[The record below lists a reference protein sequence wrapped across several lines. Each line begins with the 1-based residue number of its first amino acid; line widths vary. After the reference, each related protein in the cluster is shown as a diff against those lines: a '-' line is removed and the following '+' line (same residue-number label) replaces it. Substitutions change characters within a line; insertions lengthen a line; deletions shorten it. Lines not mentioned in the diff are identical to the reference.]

1 MVRLILVKLL
11 CNKFNEFRINVFLVI
26 VCKRTEGLSDLYLL
40 AFYIK
45 RNFIFISKQIF
56 YGGWLYNLEYADF
69 FTTSF
74 FLLYFLSLL
83 RFLVYHSFILMG
95 PLGCGLRKENQ

>member
-11 CNKFNEFRINVFLVI
+11 CNKFNECPINVFLVI
-26 VCKRTEGLSDLYLL
+26 VCKRTEGLSDLCLL

-45 RNFIFISKQIF
+45 PNFILISKQIF
-56 YGGWLYNLEYADF
+56 CGGWLYKLECADF

-74 FLLYFLSLL
+74 FLLSFFFFFVTFPPFIILL
-83 RFLVYHSFILMG
+83 F
-95 PLGCGLRKENQ
+95 